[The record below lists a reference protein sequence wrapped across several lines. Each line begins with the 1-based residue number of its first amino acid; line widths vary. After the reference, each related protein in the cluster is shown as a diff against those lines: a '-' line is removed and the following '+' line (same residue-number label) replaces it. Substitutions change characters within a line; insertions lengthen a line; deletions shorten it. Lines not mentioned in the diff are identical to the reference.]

1 MNPSTALARV
11 VVDELVRNGITEVV
25 VSPGSRSAPL
35 AMAVAD
41 ADANGLLT
49 LHVRVDERVAAFT
62 ALGLAKAAG
71 APTAVITT
79 SGTAVANLH
88 PAVAEAHHGGVP
100 LLVLTA
106 DRPAE
111 LRGVGA
117 NQTLDQA
124 GIFRASVRLL
134 LELAADDRPGQVPY
148 WRSSVSRAVI
158 AAVGAISADP
168 GPVHCNVG
176 FRDPLVP
183 DGDMTWVDSLD
194 GRGDG
199 GPWTS
204 ASNTIRSVGIDT
216 GSTVHDGS
224 STLMVIGDAP
234 RACVDAAWGVATEAR
249 WPVIAEP
256 QSRSVGR
263 GVACGS
269 LVAGSNA
276 WVSRHAPERVLVV
289 GRPTLSRQIARLVSG
304 AVAPVDVVTA
314 GGRWP
319 DAAHAAR
326 RVYTAFDLRPG
337 TAPSAASPALLTAWA
352 EAGRQAHLAVDRV
365 LDESLA
371 DGRPP
376 SGIAAL
382 REALRALP
390 PDAILFLGS
399 SSVIR
404 DADLLAVPL
413 PGRVLT
419 NRGVGGI
426 DGTVSSAVGAALAS
440 RWPGYAI
447 MGDLTFL
454 HDANGLLIGP
464 DEPRPDLCVIVLND
478 DGGGIFGLLEPGAPE
493 HAGVFER
500 VFGTPHGV
508 DIAALCAATRTP
520 HEVVEVEKL
529 AAALAP
535 RPGLRVVEV
544 VIDRHGHRDLFG
556 RLRIA
561 VAEALG

>member
-1 MNPSTALARV
+1 M
-11 VVDELVRNGITEVV
+11 
-25 VSPGSRSAPL
+25 
-35 AMAVAD
+35 
-41 ADANGLLT
+41 
-49 LHVRVDERVAAFT
+49 
-62 ALGLAKAAG
+62 
-71 APTAVITT
+71 
-79 SGTAVANLH
+79 
-88 PAVAEAHHGGVP
+88 
-100 LLVLTA
+100 
-106 DRPAE
+106 
-111 LRGVGA
+111 
-117 NQTLDQA
+117 
-124 GIFRASVRLL
+124 
-134 LELAADDRPGQVPY
+134 
-148 WRSSVSRAVI
+148 
-158 AAVGAISADP
+158 
-168 GPVHCNVG
+168 
-176 FRDPLVP
+176 
-183 DGDMTWVDSLD
+183 
-194 GRGDG
+194 
-199 GPWTS
+199 
-204 ASNTIRSVGIDT
+204 
-216 GSTVHDGS
+216 
-224 STLMVIGDAP
+224 
-234 RACVDAAWGVATEAR
+234 
-249 WPVIAEP
+249 
-256 QSRSVGR
+256 
-263 GVACGS
+263 
-269 LVAGSNA
+269 
-276 WVSRHAPERVLVV
+276 
-289 GRPTLSRQIARLVSG
+289 
-304 AVAPVDVVTA
+304 
-314 GGRWP
+314 
-319 DAAHAAR
+319 
-326 RVYTAFDLRPG
+326 
-337 TAPSAASPALLTAWA
+337 
-352 EAGRQAHLAVDRV
+352 
-365 LDESLA
+365 A

-376 SGIAAL
+376 SGIAAV

-390 PDAILFLGS
+390 ADAILFLGS

-464 DEPRPDLCVIVLND
+464 DEPRPDLCVIVVND

-561 VAEALG
+561 VAEALA